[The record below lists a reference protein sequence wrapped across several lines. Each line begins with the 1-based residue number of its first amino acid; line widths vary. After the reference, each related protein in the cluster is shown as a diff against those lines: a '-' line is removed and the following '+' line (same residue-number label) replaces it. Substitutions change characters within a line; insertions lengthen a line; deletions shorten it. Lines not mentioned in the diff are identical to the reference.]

1 MIHYHGGR
9 HSTWQVAVEI
19 WKRRHALVSYADPQ
33 QIVIAAEVAQSFS
46 LDNGAFSVWKQGIEV
61 NDYLQNLNSIKK
73 GENPTPAELDKAHQ
87 MTAADCDK
95 DTGAADCKAFAKDM
109 LTAAKL
115 SYDVN
120 KKWVLA
126 GCPGTLTSITKKSSD

>member
-1 MIHYHGGR
+1 M
-9 HSTWQVAVEI
+9 
-19 WKRRHALVSYADPQ
+19 KKL
-33 QIVIAAEVAQSFS
+33 IAAAVLAAIVLPADVAAAA
-46 LDNGAFSVWKQGIEV
+46 DCGALKDDYTKTVKPKLARVISRNPSVA